1 MVEQQDIYEQNYN
14 QMLRPMVRIRA
25 AAVGGSGTVLYSQKD
40 QKGRFSTYILTNQH
54 VVNGLITVEKKWSS
68 LLGRDIK
75 KDIFGI
81 PEIHFFEYEWESRV
95 IGARAIEADIMTYDK
110 DEDLALL
117 KLRAGFEAPAVAK
130 MYPREEEYKLRLT
143 MPVYALGSGL
153 GENPVVTGGFLS
165 SFNREIDNK
174 EYYLQTAP
182 TIFGNSGG
190 AVFLAATREFIGVPA
205 RIAVVMRGFG
215 TDAITH
221 LSYCI
226 PITRIYKFLEDQ
238 LFRFIYD
245 SNYTEEEEAIRRDR
259 KRRDEELKIAA
270 KEGRGEEP
278 EEEEPKEE
286 EG

>member
-1 MVEQQDIYEQNYN
+1 MEEHQDVYERNYKEMM
-14 QMLRPMVRIRA
+14 QPMVRIRA
-25 AAVGGSGTVLYSQKD
+25 GAAGGSGTVLGSQKGKD
-40 QKGRFSTYILTNQH
+40 GRFSTYILTNQH
-54 VVNGLITVEKKWSS
+54 VVDGLITVDKKWSS

-75 KDIFGI
+75 KDTFGI
-81 PEIHFFEYEWESRV
+81 PEVHFFEYEWESRV

-117 KLRAGFEAPAVAK
+117 KLRAGFEVPAVAK
-130 MYPREEEYKLRLT
+130 MYPRGEENKLRLT
-143 MPVYALGSGL
+143 MPVYAIGSGM

-215 TDAITH
+215 SDAITH

-245 SNYTEEEEAIRRDR
+245 SSFTEEGEAKERDR
-259 KRRDEELKIAA
+259 KRKDEELKIAS
-270 KEGRGEEP
+270 KEGRGEDSEV
-278 EEEEPKEE
+278 
-286 EG
+286 